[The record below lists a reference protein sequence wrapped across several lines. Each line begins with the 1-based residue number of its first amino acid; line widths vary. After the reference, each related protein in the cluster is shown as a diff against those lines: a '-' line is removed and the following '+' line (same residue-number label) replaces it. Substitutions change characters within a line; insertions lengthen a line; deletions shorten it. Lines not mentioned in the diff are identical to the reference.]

1 MKTINWLA
9 FYLLGMGLLTG
20 FASTPQQVTAIPK
33 PTALS
38 AQKLNIPDSAHT
50 ITSSGIGAAKI
61 GMTYRELKQK
71 LGSRFQFQVKTKYL
85 VDFDAIAVI
94 EAGKVQYHI
103 LYPARTEFTN
113 GDRLQYLET
122 DNPDYRTKK
131 GVATGTPIDRAES
144 VYGSARLAFNI
155 ENESR
160 EYIYFPKA
168 PKGLL
173 FRSQPPRNLQFAGKY
188 PNKSKYETR
197 KYHRL
202 SAIGTIMV
210 S

>member
-1 MKTINWLA
+1 
-9 FYLLGMGLLTG
+9 MGLLTG
-20 FASTPQQVTAIPK
+20 FGSTAQQVTARPK

-38 AQKLNIPDSAHT
+38 AQKLNIPDSAHM

-61 GMTYRELKQK
+61 GMTYRELKQQ
-71 LGSRFQFQVKTKYL
+71 LGSRFQFQVKTNYI

-94 EAGKVQYHI
+94 ESGKVQYRI
-103 LYPARTEFTN
+103 LYPARTNFSNE
-113 GDRLQYLET
+113 DRLEYLET
-122 DNPDYRTKK
+122 DNPDYRTAK
-131 GVATGTPIDRAES
+131 GVGTGTRIDLAES
-144 VYGSARLAFNI
+144 VYGSARLAFNL

-160 EYIYFPKA
+160 EYIYFSKA

-173 FRSQPPRNLQFAGKY
+173 FRSQPPKNLEFAGKY
-188 PNKSKYETR
+188 PNKSKHETR